1 MKRAWSI
8 VLGLAGVIGLLG
20 FWFLRGESRVSEPGG
35 TARLA
40 SQPVTASTVGGSTS
54 FDAPGVVRQDMGRLE
69 LVNRVV
75 IPEVQLAREVMME
88 PPIRV
93 KFGEAPTLRFALGDK
108 AVINPSASVFH
119 GNDPVL
125 QLPVLNEGDGNY
137 DVAFTA
143 TGPGQFN
150 VVLNDGGVPIASK
163 RVGVVGVAGAPGQSA
178 DQDFLSV
185 DPRQPRMRTAGRA
198 SRR

>member
-1 MKRAWSI
+1 
-8 VLGLAGVIGLLG
+8 
-20 FWFLRGESRVSEPGG
+20 
-35 TARLA
+35 
-40 SQPVTASTVGGSTS
+40 VGGSTS
-54 FDAPGVVRQDMGRLE
+54 FDTPGVVREDSGRLE

-108 AVINPSASVFH
+108 AVVNPSASVFH
-119 GNDPVL
+119 GSDPVL

-137 DVAFTA
+137 DVAFTP
-143 TGPGQFN
+143 TGPGQYN
-150 VVLNDGGVPIASK
+150 VVLNDGGAPIASK

-178 DQDFLSV
+178 DADFLSV
-185 DPRQPRMRTAGRA
+185 DPRQPRMRTSGRA